1 MSDEAPAA
9 TKPPSVLSLW
19 HGAIFYIVLTVAD
32 RLQNPYEYKLY
43 YYYNLDQGSI
53 ARIYAAGALGGCMA
67 DLWGVAVSKRVGW
80 TLTAPLLLGL
90 YFESCMLK
98 DSEKLSHLVV
108 SKILSKVCVLTLFPL
123 ALGQFNPRMRPSD
136 LAIILV
142 IGFLGIVCG
151 VVSSILCDIMY
162 YNCYLLYKSSAYI
175 LVGLFLFHFL
185 KPKSQPI
192 KGLVEP
198 YRADRVVTFAVLS
211 SEVALWCCSTI
222 VEAYWAPLVNPS
234 NMDVGLLYALYCFF
248 HVFGSCFFRVL
259 RMIRATP
266 RYSLTLA
273 CILAGVG
280 MFFAAVAMPVYPDSV
295 LVIVMAM
302 LAFHFGLGLWGAVMR
317 KLRSCAHISP
327 GNEAYARCAGR
338 LLAAAMLAFGKEL
351 DTQYLCNVFTFCCC
365 FMVLSLLPVQS
376 LARWK
381 QKTRIVELVK
391 SVDVLGDSA

>member
-1 MSDEAPAA
+1 MRLPKPESIRIHSRSQAEPSHVGRSPRRDEAAVCAVPVARCHLLHCADRGRPAA
-9 TKPPSVLSLW
+9 EPVR
-19 HGAIFYIVLTVAD
+19 V
-32 RLQNPYEYKLY
+32 QLY

-280 MFFAAVAMPVYPDSV
+280 MFFAAVAMPVTRTLS
-295 LVIVMAM
+295 
-302 LAFHFGLGLWGAVMR
+302 WSS

-338 LLAAAMLAFGKEL
+338 LLAAAMLAFRQRAGH
-351 DTQYLCNVFTFCCC
+351 
-365 FMVLSLLPVQS
+365 
-376 LARWK
+376 A

-391 SVDVLGDSA
+391 SVDVLGASA